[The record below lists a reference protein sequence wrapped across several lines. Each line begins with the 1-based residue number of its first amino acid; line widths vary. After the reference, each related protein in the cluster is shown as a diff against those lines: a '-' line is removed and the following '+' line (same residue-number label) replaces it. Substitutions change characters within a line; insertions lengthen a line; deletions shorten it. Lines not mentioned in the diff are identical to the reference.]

1 MEELKKH
8 EMKMA
13 AATAVI
19 TATARTTTVN
29 TKYINNY
36 NCNNINN
43 YNSKCNI
50 SNNCKS
56 SNIELQQGHE
66 AQAEVYEASFVSK
79 PVQLHVLSKVCKR
92 LTAAPCLS
100 SAVFI
105 AQKILIQLI
114 PNRFRGQAETGCS
127 LSVNFSYKHFGPVR
141 QQR

>member
-1 MEELKKH
+1 MNPDWFRHRWSRWMENIQWKSLKNIA

-50 SNNCKS
+50 SNKCKS

-66 AQAEVYEASFVSK
+66 AEVHEASFVSQ
-79 PVQLHVLSKVCKR
+79 PVQHACSFEGVQALNSCTLLEFGRFYCSKN
-92 LTAAPCLS
+92 LD
-100 SAVFI
+100 SAH
-105 AQKILIQLI
+105 
-114 PNRFRGQAETGCS
+114 S
-127 LSVNFSYKHFGPVR
+127 
-141 QQR
+141 